1 MKHVGSLESTQEAR
15 VASNPK
21 QSSNNIAL
29 VKVLH
34 CAHISQTNKHM
45 FIDEYQGTFQ
55 LIFWDVM
62 FSGIRRKLHLF
73 LISCSRTKV
82 LHK

>member
-29 VKVLH
+29 IKVLH
-34 CAHISQTNKHM
+34 CAHISQANM

-55 LIFWDVM
+55 LIFRDVM

>member
-29 VKVLH
+29 IKVLH
-34 CAHISQTNKHM
+34 CAHISQANTCLLMNIKEH
-45 FIDEYQGTFQ
+45 
-55 LIFWDVM
+55 
-62 FSGIRRKLHLF
+62 FSLF
-73 LISCSRTKV
+73 LEM
-82 LHK
+82 